1 MPARLTRET
10 RRPGRSVAVVRVAM
24 WPYRKLKQKGA
35 CAAQDVQ
42 GAACRWPFSVTFGA
56 RRCLGS
62 WPTVAQ
68 RRPSGTRAAGHGG
81 VRNSAARDAQRVHRR
96 PKLARSSNLARQ
108 CCASRSLDGR
118 GTNAAAVGVRA
129 VTCSGGSAVAAF
141 DAAAARRISGSSFL
155 RGVPGNKTA
164 THHGTQRAGSTL
176 PLPAGCARVYAAA
189 VVARAGR

>member
-1 MPARLTRET
+1 
-10 RRPGRSVAVVRVAM
+10 M

-35 CAAQDVQ
+35 CATAQDVQ
-42 GAACRWPFSVTFGA
+42 GVLRRWPFSVT
-56 RRCLGS
+56 RSLGRVGV
-62 WPTVAQ
+62 WVPRPTVAQ
-68 RRPSGTRAAGHGG
+68 RRPSGTRAAVHGG

-96 PKLARSSNLARQ
+96 PRLARSSNLARQ